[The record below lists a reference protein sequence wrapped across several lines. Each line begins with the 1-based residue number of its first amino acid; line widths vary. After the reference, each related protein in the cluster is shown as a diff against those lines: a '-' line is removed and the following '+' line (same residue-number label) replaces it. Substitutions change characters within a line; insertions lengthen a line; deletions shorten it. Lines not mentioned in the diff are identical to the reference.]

1 MEDEKLLSTKKA
13 AKFLGVSERTIQR
26 YRRDGILVPD
36 QLGKNNSVFYSKKQL
51 VKVVT
56 SLLSGGDKL
65 LKFRPQVVTSYQ
77 QVVKRSE
84 PVDEVSETKKKRK
97 SIRVIPAKMLVM
109 PNDKLTKELFKH
121 TPEEYLAL
129 FEEGGEIVEVKN
141 FPKVGEIITPYWLEL
156 IDEYTDKTPLNIF
169 AKAVFTACVSEWI
182 IGNRRTTDGIIFRH
196 ITGKPRGSN
205 AQPSPAMKELILYC
219 VRKMMCTVL
228 RVNMTE
234 VCKHLNYNNGDPLIL
249 NAPILPC
256 KYVEEVI
263 NGQESRAVI
272 YFYDESPL
280 LTIARVKNNQ
290 FLSVE
295 PRLLNISNQSSSS
308 RSISI
313 RHCVI
318 QRVLEIIL
326 HKLKPIIRFDYV
338 LQICGLMDAT
348 PKKKYQAIHE
358 VIEIFNYLATGGDI
372 LSFTIKKDG
381 NDYQAIEF
389 TFFQVVTSSE
399 EKVAISGDK
408 LLSSGDTLTE

>member
-1 MEDEKLLSTKKA
+1 MEDQKLLSTKKA

-36 QLGKNNSVFYSKKQL
+36 QLGKNNSVFYSKEQL
-51 VKVVT
+51 IEVVT
-56 SLLSGGDKL
+56 RLLAGGDKL
-65 LKFRPQVVTSYQ
+65 IKFRPQVVTSYQ
-77 QVVKRSE
+77 QVVTSSE
-84 PVDEVSETKKKRK
+84 RVKKGK
-97 SIRVIPAKMLVM
+97 SIRLIPAKKLVM
-109 PNDKLTKELFKH
+109 VNDKLTKELFRC

-156 IDEYTDKTPLNIF
+156 IDEYTDKTPLNMF

-205 AQPSPAMKELILYC
+205 AQPSPAMRELILYY

-234 VCKHLNYNNGDPLIL
+234 VCKYLNYNNGEPLIL

-326 HKLKPIIRFDYV
+326 HKLKPTIKFEYIFQV
-338 LQICGLMDAT
+338 CGLMNAT
-348 PKKKYQAIHE
+348 SKEKYQSIHE
-358 VIEIFNYLATGGDI
+358 VIEIFNYLANGSDI
-372 LSFTIKKDG
+372 LSFSVKKDG

-389 TFFQVVTSSE
+389 IFSQVVTSSE
-399 EKVAISGDK
+399 EKVVISGDK
-408 LLSSGDTLTE
+408 LSASGDKLTE

>member
-1 MEDEKLLSTKKA
+1 MENQKLLSTKEA
-13 AKFLGVSERTIQR
+13 ATFLGVDRKTIQR
-26 YRRDGILVPD
+26 YRKAGILVPD
-36 QLGKNNSVFYSKKQL
+36 QLGKNNSVLYTKEQL
-51 VKVVT
+51 VQVAT
-56 SLLSGGDKL
+56 RLLSSCDRF
-65 LKFRPQVVTSYQ
+65 LKFNPQVATRYQQVVTSYTESDE
-77 QVVKRSE
+77 SE
-84 PVDEVSETKKKRK
+84 SNKKCK
-97 SIRVIPAKMLVM
+97 SVRVIPAKLLVM

-348 PKKKYQAIHE
+348 PKRKYQAIHE

-389 TFFQVVTSSE
+389 IFSQVGTRSE
-399 EKVAISGDK
+399 EKVPISGDT